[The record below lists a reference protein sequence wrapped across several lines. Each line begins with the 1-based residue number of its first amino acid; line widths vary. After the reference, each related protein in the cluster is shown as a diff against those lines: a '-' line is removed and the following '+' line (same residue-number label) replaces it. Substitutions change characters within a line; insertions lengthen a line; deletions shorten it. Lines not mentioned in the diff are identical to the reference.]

1 MAKISTPMLKP
12 GMYRHF
18 AVLTVAVT
26 LVMVIFADG
35 ENRQA
40 IASEIEAQQN
50 AEAARIARSKPKFG
64 TPRLQQRQQAARYRD
79 FVNGDGGNFGD
90 PTDFAGSRV
99 QKLGKLD
106 LPTSARLG
114 GEFTPADYARF
125 GISEKELA
133 ALSPAEREKLLAKLR
148 AGGLPTDPVLRKR
161 QIDALL
167 ASSASRSGSQTGLE

>member
-26 LVMVIFADG
+26 LMLVIFADG

-40 IASEIEAQQN
+40 VAAEIEAQQN
-50 AEAARIARSKPKFG
+50 AEVARIARSKPRYG
-64 TPRLQQRQQAARYRD
+64 TPRLQQRQQAARYDD
-79 FVNGDGGNFGD
+79 FIEGDGGNFGD
-90 PTDFAGSRV
+90 PTDFEGSRV
-99 QKLGKLD
+99 QKVGDLD
-106 LPTSARLG
+106 LPVSARLG
-114 GEFTPADYARF
+114 GEFTPQDYARY

-148 AGGLPTDPVLRKR
+148 AGGLPADPAQRKR

-167 ASSASRSGSQTGLE
+167 AASASRSGNFSGLE